1 MRPWVSALIGSA
13 RVALG
18 AVFLFV
24 AVAKITQ
31 FEVLPIGPANG
42 PSVFAYVIERN
53 GLIPANWSMSVAISV
68 IAAEV
73 LLGVWLL
80 SHRRAALAGLCAAA
94 VLAAFSIYLVLAMR
108 HQGAATCN
116 CFGTLQPIDVRWAI
130 ARNIG
135 LILVALFVRLTP
147 AAGHTRESGGR
158 VLSGT
163 DV

>member
-1 MRPWVSALIGSA
+1 MMRPLTTFIGLT

-18 AVFLFV
+18 SMFLFV

-42 PSVFAYVIERN
+42 PRVFAYAIERN
-53 GLIPANWSMSVAISV
+53 GLIPAAWSMPVAILV

-73 LLGVWLL
+73 LMGVWLL
-80 SHRRAALAGLCAAA
+80 SHRRAALAGLGAAA
-94 VLAAFSIYLVLAMR
+94 VLAAFSIYLVFAMQ

-116 CFGTLQPIDVRWAI
+116 CFGTLQPIDVRWEI

-135 LILVALFVRLTP
+135 LMLVALVVRAGP
-147 AAGHTRESGGR
+147 AGR
-158 VLSGT
+158 APRVCDRMAT
-163 DV
+163 NIAA